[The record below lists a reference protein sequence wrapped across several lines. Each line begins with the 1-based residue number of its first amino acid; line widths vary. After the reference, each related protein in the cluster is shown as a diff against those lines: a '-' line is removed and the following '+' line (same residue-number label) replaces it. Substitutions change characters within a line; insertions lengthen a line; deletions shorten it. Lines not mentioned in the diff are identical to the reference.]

1 MTKRKDAN
9 PFQDGAPYSDILG
22 VDASAIYKKVRPR
35 GDSDTARSLLT
46 STDLFGDII
55 DDFRGNDAP
64 PDAMATAVDR
74 PAPPDPTK
82 ADTDSYAGAPPPN
95 ENRGQY
101 SLLDAAYSALLKD
114 SHLNKDVERL
124 EKIARDGGS
133 EDGAS
138 EYGRY
143 VLLERVAVGGMA
155 EVFRAKRKGVEGF
168 EKLVAVKRILPHLSS
183 NKDFVDMFVDEAK
196 IVASLSHPNIAQIFD
211 LGKIDG
217 SYYIAMEFVEGR
229 DLRTILSRARAR
241 GTLLGVDLAALI
253 AAKVGAA
260 LEYAHRHRDDT
271 GNALRIVHRDV
282 SPQNIL
288 VSTEGEVKLVDF
300 GIARAT
306 TKASHTDSGS
316 LRGRLLYMSPEQ
328 AWGKPLDNRSD
339 IFSLGGVFFEAL
351 TGHPLFSGNSE
362 MSILE
367 RVRDAGFLPP
377 SSLNPAVPIELEAV
391 VTRALQRD
399 PDARYQD
406 AAEMLLDL
414 DTYLRRRPAVGS
426 NELARF
432 VARLFELEP

>member
-9 PFQDGAPYSDILG
+9 PFKNSAPYSEILG
-22 VDASAIYKKVRPR
+22 VDASVIREKVRRR
-35 GDSDTARSLLT
+35 GDTDSSQSLLT
-46 STDLFGDII
+46 STDLFGEII
-55 DDFRGNDAP
+55 DDFKGNA
-64 PDAMATAVDR
+64 
-74 PAPPDPTK
+74 APPDPRK
-82 ADTDSYAGAPPPN
+82 ADTDPYAGAPPVDKNKEP
-95 ENRGQY
+95 Y
-101 SLLDAAYSALLKD
+101 SLLDAVYSTLLKD

-124 EKIARDGGS
+124 EKIAPAEGS
-133 EDGAS
+133 ENGAS

-155 EVFRAKRKGVEGF
+155 EVFRAKREGVEGF
-168 EKLVAVKRILPHLSS
+168 EKVVAVKRILPHLSS
-183 NKDFVDMFVDEAK
+183 NKDFVDMFVAEAK
-196 IVASLSHPNIAQIFD
+196 MVASLSHPNIAQIFD
-211 LGKIDG
+211 LGKIDD

-229 DLRTILSRARAR
+229 DLRTILSRARNR

-260 LEYAHRHRDDT
+260 LEYAHRHRDDA
-271 GNALRIVHRDV
+271 GNELRIVHRDV

-288 VSTEGEVKLVDF
+288 VSNEGEVKLVDF
-300 GIARAT
+300 GIARAA

-316 LRGRLLYMSPEQ
+316 LRGKLLYMSPEQ
-328 AWGKPLDNRSD
+328 AWGKALDKRSD

-367 RVRDAGFLPP
+367 RVRDARFVTP
-377 SSLNPAVPIELEAV
+377 SSLNPAVPIELEAI

-399 PDARYQD
+399 PEARYQD
-406 AAEMLLDL
+406 AAEMLKDL
-414 DTYLRRRPAVGS
+414 DTYLRRRPVVGP

>member
-9 PFQDGAPYSDILG
+9 PFKNSAPYSEILG
-22 VDASAIYKKVRPR
+22 VDASVIREKVRRR
-35 GDSDTARSLLT
+35 GDTDSSQSLLT
-46 STDLFGDII
+46 STDLFGEII
-55 DDFRGNDAP
+55 DDFKGNA
-64 PDAMATAVDR
+64 
-74 PAPPDPTK
+74 APPDPRK
-82 ADTDSYAGAPPPN
+82 ADTDPYAGAPPVDKNKEP
-95 ENRGQY
+95 Y
-101 SLLDAAYSALLKD
+101 SLLDAVYSTLLKD

-124 EKIARDGGS
+124 EKIAPAEGS
-133 EDGAS
+133 ENGAS

-155 EVFRAKRKGVEGF
+155 EVFRAKREGVEGF
-168 EKLVAVKRILPHLSS
+168 EKVVAVKRILPHLSS
-183 NKDFVDMFVDEAK
+183 NKDFVDMFVEEAK
-196 IVASLSHPNIAQIFD
+196 MVASLSHPNIAQIFD
-211 LGKIDG
+211 LGKIDD

-229 DLRTILSRARAR
+229 DLRTILSRARNR

-260 LEYAHRHRDDT
+260 LEYAHRHRDDA
-271 GNALRIVHRDV
+271 GNELRIVHRDV

-288 VSTEGEVKLVDF
+288 VSNEGEVKLVDF
-300 GIARAT
+300 GIARAA

-316 LRGRLLYMSPEQ
+316 LRGKLLYMSPEQ
-328 AWGKPLDNRSD
+328 AWGKALDKRSD

-367 RVRDAGFLPP
+367 RVRDARFVTP
-377 SSLNPAVPIELEAV
+377 SSLNPAVPIELEAI

-399 PDARYQD
+399 PEARYQD
-406 AAEMLLDL
+406 AAEMLKDL
-414 DTYLRRRPAVGS
+414 DTYLRRRPVVGP